1 MVRREGISQ
10 GNLPSAEDDQDGRMT
25 TDRSRSLQRE
35 RVAANLARFQ
45 RITAQRSDLKQASV
59 ALCLQTAAPGD
70 TLLITRRAQGLRNH
84 AGQWAL
90 PGGRRDDGEG
100 IEDAA
105 LRELREETGV
115 SLGASAVLGLLD
127 DYVTRSGYLM
137 TPVVV
142 WGGAADGQL
151 TAAPAEVA
159 RIFQVPLADLD
170 VEPEFLEIPQ
180 APGPVIR
187 LPLFDRYVHAPTAAI
202 IYQFCQVALHG
213 RALRVAHFEAP
224 VHLWR

>member
-1 MVRREGISQ
+1 MDRVIALQ
-10 GNLPSAEDDQDGRMT
+10 PDQ
-25 TDRSRSLQRE
+25 L
-35 RVAANLARFQ
+35 AARLAQFQ
-45 RITAQRSDLKQASV
+45 RIAENRPDLKQASV
-59 ALCLQTAAPGD
+59 AICVQTSADGN
-70 TLLITRRAQGLRNH
+70 TLLITRRAHGLRNH

-90 PGGRRDDGEG
+90 PGGRRDDGET

-115 SLGASAVLGLLD
+115 RLGVSSVLGLLD

-142 WGGAADGQL
+142 WGGAPDGQL
-151 TAAPAEVA
+151 AAAPAEVA

-170 VEPEFLEIPQ
+170 VEPEFLSIPQ
-180 APGPVIR
+180 AQAPVIR

-202 IYQFCQVALHG
+202 IYQFCQLALHG
-213 RALRVAHFEAP
+213 TTLRVAHFEAP
-224 VHLWR
+224 PHLWK

>member
-1 MVRREGISQ
+1 MLRQAGVSQ
-10 GNLPSAEDDQDGRMT
+10 GNLPLAEDRQDDHMT
-25 TDRSRSLQRE
+25 IDRSRALEPEELS
-35 RVAANLARFQ
+35 ANLARFQ
-45 RITAQRSDLKQASV
+45 RIAIDRPDLKQASV
-59 ALCLQTAAPGD
+59 ALCIQTSTDDD
-70 TLLITRRAQGLRNH
+70 TLLNTRRAQSHRNH
-84 AGQWAL
+84 ARQWAL
-90 PGGRRDDGEG
+90 PGGRRDDGES
-100 IEDAA
+100 IEDTA

-115 SLGASAVLGLLD
+115 SLGAGAVLGLLD

-142 WGGAADGQL
+142 WGGTADGEL
-151 TAAPAEVA
+151 TAAPTEVA

-170 VEPEFLEIPQ
+170 VEPEFLQIPQ

-213 RALRVAHFEAP
+213 RDQRVAHLEAP
-224 VHLWR
+224 VRLWK

>member
-1 MVRREGISQ
+1 
-10 GNLPSAEDDQDGRMT
+10 MT
-25 TDRSRSLQRE
+25 TDRGRSLQRE
-35 RVAANLARFQ
+35 QVAANLNRFQ
-45 RITAQRSDLKQASV
+45 RIAVERSDLKQASV
-59 ALCLQTAAPGD
+59 VLCVQAAAGGD

-90 PGGRRDDGEG
+90 PGGRRDDGES

-115 SLGASAVLGLLD
+115 SLGASAVLGMLD

-137 TPVVV
+137 TPVVA
-142 WGGAADGQL
+142 WGGAPDGEL

-159 RIFQVPLADLD
+159 RIFRVPLSDLD
-170 VEPEFLEIPQ
+170 VAPEFLQIPQ

-213 RALRVAHFEAP
+213 NTLRVAHFEAP

>member
-1 MVRREGISQ
+1 
-10 GNLPSAEDDQDGRMT
+10 MT
-25 TDRSRSLQRE
+25 TERGSSLQPE
-35 RVAANLARFQ
+35 QVAANLAGFQ
-45 RITAQRSDLKQASV
+45 RIAVERSDLKQASV
-59 ALCLQTAAPGD
+59 ALCVQTAAGGD

-90 PGGRRDDGEG
+90 PGGRRDDGES

-115 SLGASAVLGLLD
+115 SLEASAVLGMLD

-137 TPVVV
+137 TPVVT
-142 WGGAADGQL
+142 WGGTADGEL

-159 RIFQVPLADLD
+159 RIFRVPLADLD
-170 VEPEFLEIPQ
+170 VEPEFLHIPQ
-180 APGPVIR
+180 VPGPVIR

-213 RALRVAHFEAP
+213 NTLRVAQFEAP

>member
-1 MVRREGISQ
+1 
-10 GNLPSAEDDQDGRMT
+10 MT
-25 TDRSRSLQRE
+25 SDRGRSLQAGQ
-35 RVAANLARFQ
+35 VAANLARFR
-45 RITAQRSDLKQASV
+45 RIAVERPDLKRASV
-59 ALCLQTAAPGD
+59 ALCIQAAAGGD
-70 TLLITRRAQGLRNH
+70 TLLITRRAQNLRNH

-90 PGGRRDDGEG
+90 PGGRRDDGES

-115 SLGASAVLGLLD
+115 SLEASAVLGMLD

-137 TPVVV
+137 TPVVT
-142 WGGAADGQL
+142 WGGTADGEL

-159 RIFQVPLADLD
+159 RIFRVPLADLD
-170 VEPEFLEIPQ
+170 VEPEFLHIPQ
-180 APGPVIR
+180 VPGPVIR

-213 RALRVAHFEAP
+213 NTLRVAQFEAP